1 MARVSVLAVVAIA
14 ALFNGVPTVS
24 AQRKPIKEAL
34 LLHSDMF
41 SNATLDDCVWKRER
55 EPCPDENVTLHLYTE
70 AEPVKKV
77 VDLFSEDWLRQSSWE
92 PSHETILL
100 IHGYAGGDDT
110 LPIIVLRDAYLRRG
124 GYNVF
129 MLDWGRLCQPPCYV
143 AAVHNLRPVARCV
156 AEALGSLRQAGLRPD
171 RLTCVGHSL
180 GAHLCGIM
188 ANYLTFRMNRIIGL
202 DPARPL
208 IRSAPALRLDPGDA
222 RAVHV
227 LHTNAGRYGEAARL
241 GHADFC
247 LNGGRSQPY
256 CEDTPNEALCS
267 HVWSI
272 CYQAESLFRPRAA
285 APCGR
290 RCSVRVPP
298 ARAAALPVLLGQ
310 PAPMTAS
317 GAFCIEDFA
326 TPFCPS
332 TTGLADGDPRCCLDS
347 QYAAA
352 ATAPP
357 RTRPRPRPIVRLR
370 ARRLKPNGVVE
381 NTTLIDL

>member
-1 MARVSVLAVVAIA
+1 MARVHFTRTLLLFVLAICVSDI
-14 ALFNGVPTVS
+14 S

-34 LLHSDMF
+34 FLNSDLF
-41 SNATLDDCVWKRER
+41 NNATLEDCVWRRER
-55 EPCPDENVTLHLYTE
+55 EPCPDPNVTLNLYTE
-70 AEPVKKV
+70 AEPYKKQ

-100 IHGYAGGDDT
+100 VHGYAGGDDT
-110 LPIIVLRDAYLRRG
+110 LPIVVLRDAYLRRG

-129 MLDWGRLCQPPCYV
+129 MLDWGQLSQPPCYV

-156 AEALGSLRQAGLRPD
+156 AEALGSLRRAGLRPD

-180 GAHLCGIM
+180 GAHMCGIM
-188 ANYLTFRMNRIIGL
+188 ANYLNFRLNRIIGL

-227 LHTNAGRYGEAARL
+227 LHTNAGRYGEGARL

-272 CYQAESLFRPRAA
+272 CYQAESLFRPRPA

-298 ARAAALPVLLGQ
+298 ARAAALPVPLGQ
-310 PAPMTAS
+310 PTPMTAS
-317 GAFCIEDFA
+317 GAYCLEDFT
-326 TPFCPS
+326 TPFCPA
-332 TTGLADGDPRCCLDS
+332 TTGLLQGDERCCLDKL
-347 QYAAA
+347 YAAA
-352 ATAPP
+352 ASAPP
-357 RTRPRPRPIVRLR
+357 PPRARPRPPPRLR
-370 ARRLKPNGVVE
+370 ARHRAPYEGN
-381 NTTLIDL
+381 NTLDNFNF